1 MNKNAWNTFVYYLE
15 YLSNEVCF
23 CKHEPFKCFQKK
35 ELSTLFIKIYIYPHS
50 MFKLLWCYFVKWKRH
65 LHRDIFLKGHM
76 TSRCKT
82 CLQYLWDYAFIF
94 VKM

>member
-35 ELSTLFIKIYIYPHS
+35 RIVYIIHKNLHIPTQHVQTS
-50 MFKLLWCYFVKWKRH
+50 LVLLC
-65 LHRDIFLKGHM
+65 
-76 TSRCKT
+76 
-82 CLQYLWDYAFIF
+82 
-94 VKM
+94 